1 MCLSMEL
8 PALEV
13 TVAFHN
19 LFNYALYSYYLALSS
34 F

>member
-1 MCLSMEL
+1 MCLSVEL